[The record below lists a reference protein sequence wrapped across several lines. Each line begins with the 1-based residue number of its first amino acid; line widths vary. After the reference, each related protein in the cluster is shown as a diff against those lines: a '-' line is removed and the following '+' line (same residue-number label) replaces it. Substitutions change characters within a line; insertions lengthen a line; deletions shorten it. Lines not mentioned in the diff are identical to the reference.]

1 MDCLKKELG
10 NSKASEGANAMGAFE
25 AEAESD
31 IADGQQTPDTV
42 SEVVDIS
49 VLQVDIAADEQ
60 PQVGIVELLA

>member
-1 MDCLKKELG
+1 
-10 NSKASEGANAMGAFE
+10 MGAFE